1 MQNIFLKDELLIYM
15 SMVNVSDNP
24 RMALYSVLSCICIL
38 TLHMIVHLIVHFT
51 GSASGSQDIT
61 AEDCIKIGKGQLS
74 LTLVHVIIDAC
85 PHGSSCCPPQA
96 FDWQLSSLRYDVQG
110 KFA

>member
-1 MQNIFLKDELLIYM
+1 M

-38 TLHMIVHLIVHFT
+38 TLHMIVHLIVHVT
-51 GSASGSQDIT
+51 GGASGSQDIT

-74 LTLVHVIIDAC
+74 MSSLTLVHMSAHVVPLKLLIGNLAVSDMMC
-85 PHGSSCCPPQA
+85 RGSSP
-96 FDWQLSSLRYDVQG
+96 
-110 KFA
+110 